1 MTELRVPPMRA
12 PRPDLQGGS
21 LLLEAFIA
29 ILIFSMG
36 ILAIVGMQTSAIK
49 SSSDAKYRSE
59 ASLLA
64 NELIG
69 QMWVSNRTPATLQ
82 NNFQGGGG
90 TDGAAYTNWYSN
102 VRATLPGTTP
112 NPPTVTIAPGANP
125 ATSVVTVVVQWK
137 VPSDP
142 PTDPAHRFTVTA
154 QIQ

>member
-1 MTELRVPPMRA
+1 MTASSIPTMRA
-12 PRPDLQGGS
+12 HRPDLQTGS

-49 SSSDAKYRSE
+49 SSTDAKYRSE

-69 QMWVSNRTPATLQ
+69 QMWVSDRTQATLQ
-82 NNFQGGGG
+82 NNFQGGSG
-90 TDGAAYTNWYSN
+90 TDGAAYTNWYST
-102 VRATLPGTTP
+102 VRSALPGTVTY
-112 NPPTVTIAPGANP
+112 PPTVNIVPGANP
-125 ATSVVTVVVQWK
+125 ATSVVTVVLQWK
-137 VPSDP
+137 APSDP

>member
-1 MTELRVPPMRA
+1 MRTPA
-12 PRPDLQGGS
+12 PRLQSGS

-49 SSSDAKYRSE
+49 SSSDAKYRSD

-69 QMWVSNRTPATLQ
+69 QMWVSDRTQATLQ

-90 TDGAAYTNWYSN
+90 TDGPVYTNWFSN
-102 VRATLPGTTP
+102 VQAALPGAAAY
-112 NPPTVTIAPGANP
+112 PPTVTIVPGADP
-125 ATSVVTVVVQWK
+125 LTSVVTVAMQWK
-137 VPSDP
+137 APSDP
-142 PTDPAHRFTVTA
+142 TTDPPHRFAVTA
-154 QIQ
+154 QIR